1 MIIGPLQLWTAK
13 LPKVQYQLDTFLT
26 VIYMYTTSI
35 LSKSALESY
44 KSLFASIINADFL

>member
-35 LSKSALESY
+35 LDLIGSSPKAR
-44 KSLFASIINADFL
+44 KVMD